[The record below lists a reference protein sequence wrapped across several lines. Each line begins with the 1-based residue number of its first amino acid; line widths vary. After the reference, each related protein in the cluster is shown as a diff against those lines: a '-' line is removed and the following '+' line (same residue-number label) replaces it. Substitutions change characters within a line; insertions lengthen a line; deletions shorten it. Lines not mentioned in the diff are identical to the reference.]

1 MMNKT
6 AMELVKEAKAET
18 REMDLQQAHGKH
30 QSEEVVIID
39 VRETHE
45 FSGGHIPGAHH
56 ISRGM
61 LEFKADSHP
70 ALKDK
75 DREILVY
82 CKTGGRAA
90 LAAHQLKKM
99 GYTNVH
105 SIQGGMD
112 AWDDAD
118 HPVHKP

>member
-1 MMNKT
+1 MMDKT
-6 AMELVKEAKAET
+6 AMELVKEAKAEI

-39 VRETHE
+39 VREAHE
-45 FSGGHIPGAHH
+45 FSGGHIPGAQH

-75 DREILVY
+75 NREILVY

-90 LAAHQLKKM
+90 LAAQQLKKM
-99 GYTNVH
+99 GYSNVH

-112 AWDDAD
+112 AWVDAG
-118 HPVHKP
+118 HPVHRP

>member
-1 MMNKT
+1 MNKT
-6 AMELVKEAKAET
+6 AMELVQEAKAEI
-18 REMDLQQAHGKH
+18 REMDLHQAHDKH
-30 QSEEVVIID
+30 QSEQTAIID

-45 FSGGHIPGAHH
+45 FAGGHIPGAHH

-75 DREILVY
+75 NQEILVY

-112 AWDDAD
+112 AWTKAE

>member
-1 MMNKT
+1 MNKT
-6 AMELVKEAKAET
+6 AMDLVKEAKAEI
-18 REMDLQQAHGKH
+18 REMDLRQAHDKH
-30 QSEEVVIID
+30 QTEAVVIID
-39 VRETHE
+39 VREAHE
-45 FSGGHIPGAHH
+45 FSAGHIPGAHH

-105 SIQGGMD
+105 SISGGMD
-112 AWDDAD
+112 AWNDAD

>member
-1 MMNKT
+1 MMSKS
-6 AMELVKEAKAET
+6 ASELVQEAKAEI
-18 REMDLQQAHGKH
+18 REMDLHAANEKH
-30 QSEEVVIID
+30 DDDLVIVVD
-39 VRETHE
+39 VREEAE
-45 FSGGHIPGAHH
+45 FKAGHIPGAHH

-61 LEFKADSHP
+61 LEFKTDAHP

-75 DREILVY
+75 NAEILVY

-99 GYTNVH
+99 GYSNVH
-105 SIQGGMD
+105 SIKGGMD
-112 AWDDAD
+112 AWIGAQ